1 MRLTS
6 AEFRFMDLLWDR
18 EPVSSGELVAVCDQ
32 KFGWKK
38 STTYTFIKRLQ
49 EKGVIANEKSIVRAL
64 YKRDECEREESGEV
78 VDQVFKGSLPQFVTA
93 FLQDRKLSEK
103 EIDEL
108 KELLDRM
115 LADEVFL
122 RETGTN
128 AGYYVTSNAGATD
141 KILSMINF

>member
-1 MRLTS
+1 MRSTS

-78 VDQVFKGSLPQFVTA
+78 VDQVFKGCLLYTSGWSSGSLNRRQPRWIPSAVRPSVQ
-93 FLQDRKLSEK
+93 KP
-103 EIDEL
+103 
-108 KELLDRM
+108 
-115 LADEVFL
+115 
-122 RETGTN
+122 
-128 AGYYVTSNAGATD
+128 
-141 KILSMINF
+141 

>member
-32 KFGWKK
+32 KFGWQK

-49 EKGVIANEKSIVRAL
+49 EKGAITNEKSIARAL

-78 VDQVFKGSLPQFVTA
+78 VDQVFKGSLPHFVTA

-108 KELLDRM
+108 KELLDRQ
-115 LADEVFL
+115 
-122 RETGTN
+122 
-128 AGYYVTSNAGATD
+128 
-141 KILSMINF
+141 KK